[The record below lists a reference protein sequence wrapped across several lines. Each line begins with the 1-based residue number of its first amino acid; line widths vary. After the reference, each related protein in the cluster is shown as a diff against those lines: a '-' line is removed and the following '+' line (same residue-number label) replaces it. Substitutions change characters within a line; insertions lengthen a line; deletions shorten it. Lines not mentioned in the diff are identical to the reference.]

1 MQPDHILNRDRL
13 GLMSG
18 ALLLGLGFTRLIETP
33 GRYLVIDAL
42 GSPLGINLSGAA
54 LILLIMAALSVT
66 SMEALLQG
74 HPLVGQRQVR
84 RTLIFWLMPALL
96 VVGAAGLL
104 VRVDGFGA
112 WAIGLLFSA
121 VAVPLALATEYY
133 SVDPIRRQQPL
144 LNWGEIVLIHLA
156 ALMMY
161 VLIYGLRVRTL
172 LSGPAVLLV
181 TTLLVF
187 RLFYFTASRPRQAL
201 YYALAAGGIAG
212 ILTWA
217 LNYVPLSD
225 NQGALLLLLFF
236 YVFSGLLQQ
245 RLSDTLGRR
254 EVVEYVLV
262 ASVGIIVLFFI

>member
-1 MQPDHILNRDRL
+1 MQPDNILNRDRL

-18 ALLLGLGFTRLIETP
+18 ALLLGLGFTRLVETP
-33 GRYLVIDAL
+33 GRYLVMDVL
-42 GSPLGINLSGAA
+42 GSPLGINLSGAT

-74 HPLVGQRQVR
+74 HPLVSQRQID

-96 VVGAAGLL
+96 VVGATGLL

-121 VAVPLALATEYY
+121 IAVPLALASEYY
-133 SVDPIRRQQPL
+133 AVDPIRRQQPL
-144 LNWGEIVLIHLA
+144 LNWGETLLIHLA

-181 TTLLVF
+181 TASLMF
-187 RLFYFTASRPRQAL
+187 RLFYFTASGPRRAL
-201 YYALAAGGIAG
+201 YYALAAGSIAG
-212 ILTWA
+212 LLTWA
-217 LNYVPLSD
+217 LNYAPLND

-236 YVFSGLLQQ
+236 YVFNGLLQQ
-245 RLSDTLGRR
+245 RLSDSLGRR
-254 EVVEYVLV
+254 EIIEYVLV
-262 ASVGIIVLFFI
+262 AGVGIVILLFI